1 MNRLMIG
8 VAKIGLLAFL
18 APALFSPA
26 LAQDKSGVA
35 AAVNPNAVSTPPGQ
49 ITRTLL
55 VGSDVIFRERIATQA
70 DGQVQLIF
78 LDESSLTVGP
88 GSDVTIDEFVYDPK
102 AKTGKMSVR
111 MTGGL
116 VRFVGGR
123 ISKNGDVSITTP
135 VSVIGIRGGMGYVE
149 ATETSSTATNLFGTL
164 SVKGATG
171 GEQVVSRPG
180 FAVTTQLGQTPAT
193 PVRVDPAQLVRLS
206 RSLEAPPQAAARNA
220 SGAIEGKLDS
230 SQVSEKNSGQ
240 APDSI
245 SPEAS
250 AQRADAS
257 KNPSSLDSSQARQA
271 TQQLVT
277 STLQASTSQGTGILS
292 GVVLGTFNRT
302 SATFRDGRINGA
314 TNQVAYTLSD
324 GSVITLQLPARGAAA
339 FAASGQTT
347 TSSYQAPDGK
357 YFFVNVSG
365 PIVNGVGQVTT
376 AGGQALRASSF
387 RRDGFSSVRTYD
399 FVSDNSSSLQ
409 YVGNNVASFANRV
422 ETPFITRTQAD
433 GRYSGGGDS
442 RAVALYAGLGI
453 DGQGASQR
461 SGIVV
466 STGSFFAVSE
476 EVGGQIATTSI
487 VRGTFNEGGSG
498 QVVKRLNG
506 SAATPLDGA
515 GNAFYGISRPD
526 YFTLQNLDYR
536 PGVPTVPIDAVTTL
550 NVGSVPGSN
559 ISTNSNVQFAYAMAP
574 STAPVPAVLSN
585 DAPRTERTMNGYI
598 GGSAGFSGVL
608 GGGTHLQL
616 TTQGADPNNV
626 SITTSP
632 INNRVVARFKVDT
645 LPTAPGAATAG
656 GASFNQTANRSI
668 FGEFIR
674 YELNFGSVSGT
685 NRSRSAFINDDI
697 YAATDQRSTDAAN
710 TGSFYGNGG
719 ATNPNPTLRP
729 VGGPTADPLFPG
741 QVNGS
746 DQLYLVSS
754 STVPVANLTPAGVS
768 LCECSFM
775 SWGWWGGGAGLDD
788 PAGGSRFTRINLANY
803 VVGVLPPIGQIP
815 TAGSAVYN
823 GHAIGTV
830 RNGITQYIAA
840 GGFQKNW
847 DFASRSG
854 TITVSNFDGGNYTAR
869 SSPVANPGNF
879 AYSGTGTRG
888 AITVNGSFF
897 ASPTDPVKGVG
908 GQFLINQTGNSYRA
922 SGIVIGQR

>member
-18 APALFSPA
+18 APAIYSPA

-49 ITRTLL
+49 VTRTLL
-55 VGSDVIFRERIATQA
+55 IGSDVIFRERIATQA

-111 MTGGL
+111 MAGGL

-123 ISKNGDVSITTP
+123 ISKSGDVSITTP

-149 ATETSSTATNLFGTL
+149 ATDTSSTATSLFGTL
-164 SVKGATG
+164 SVKGNTG
-171 GEQVVSRPG
+171 GEQIVSRPG

-193 PVRVDPAQLVRLS
+193 PVKVDPAQLTRLS
-206 RSLEAPPQAAARNA
+206 KSLEAPPQAAARNA

-230 SQVSEKNSGQ
+230 SQVSEKNSSQ
-240 APDSI
+240 SPDSI

-257 KNPSSLDSSQARQA
+257 KNPSSLDSGQARQA

-314 TNQVAYTLSD
+314 TNLVSYTLSD
-324 GSVITLQLPARGAAA
+324 GSFVTLQLPARGTAA
-339 FAASGQTT
+339 FTTSGQTT

-365 PIVNGVGQVTT
+365 PLVNGVGQVTS

-387 RRDGFSSVRTYD
+387 RGDGFSTVRTYD

-409 YVGNNVASFANRV
+409 YIGSNVASYANRV
-422 ETPFITRTQAD
+422 ETPLITRTQAD
-433 GRYSGGGDS
+433 GRYSGGADS
-442 RAVALYAGLGI
+442 RAVSLYAGLGI

-466 STGSFFAVSE
+466 TTGSFFAVSDT
-476 EVGGQIATTSI
+476 VGGQIAGSNI

-498 QVVKRLNG
+498 QVIKRFLG
-506 SAATPLDGA
+506 SAGTPLDGA
-515 GNAFYGISRPD
+515 GNALYGISRPD
-526 YFTLQNLDYR
+526 YFTLQNLDFSATA
-536 PGVPTVPIDAVTTL
+536 PTVPLSSVATL
-550 NVGSVPGSN
+550 NVGTASGDRSSSV
-559 ISTNSNVQFAYAMAP
+559 QYAYAMAA
-574 STAPVPAVLSN
+574 STAPVPAILSN
-585 DAPRTERTMNGYI
+585 DAPRTARTMNGYI
-598 GGSAGFSGVL
+598 GGSAGFSSSL

-626 SITTSP
+626 TVTTSP
-632 INNRVVARFKVDT
+632 TNNRVVARFNVDT
-645 LPTAPGAATAG
+645 LPTASGASTAG
-656 GASFNQTANRSI
+656 GASFNPSSSRSI

-674 YELNFGSVSGT
+674 YQLNFGSVSGT
-685 NRSRSAFINDDI
+685 NRSRSAFINDDV
-697 YAATDQRSTDAAN
+697 YAATDQRLTGDASVGAL
-710 TGSFYGNGG
+710 YGNGS

-741 QVNGS
+741 QTLAR
-746 DQLYLVSS
+746 DEIYMVSS
-754 STVPVANLTPAGVS
+754 SAVPVANLTPAGVS

-775 SWGWWGGGAGLDD
+775 SWGWWGGSVGLDD
-788 PAGGSRFTRINLANY
+788 PAGARRTTRIHLANY
-803 VVGVLPPIGQIP
+803 VVGVLPPISQIP

-823 GHAIGTV
+823 GHAVGTV

-854 TITVSNFDGGNYTAR
+854 TITVNNFDGGNYTAR
-869 SSPVANPGNF
+869 STSVSNPGNF

-908 GQFLINQTGNSYRA
+908 GQFLINQTGTAYRA